1 MDIRKGQ
8 SCLFIVP
15 LVGLLEYPIFLY
27 RSKKRRKR
35 VQDSSESESEGGEEG
50 VWVEKKIKR
59 DNEDAFVGP
68 VPEIRVQANVN
79 KKEYVPTPWQE
90 FTEWILVTVIF
101 LLLLALVMHCY
112 LVKERQWPLMWR
124 LGREYLV
131 EVRLGSLVT
140 RS

>member
-8 SCLFIVP
+8 LWLFICPSCVAI
-15 LVGLLEYPIFLY
+15 VGLLEYPNLLY

-35 VQDSSESESEGGEEG
+35 VQDSSDSESEGGEEG

-79 KKEYVPTPWQE
+79 KKEYVPNPLAE
-90 FTEWILVTVIF
+90 
-101 LLLLALVMHCY
+101 LLS
-112 LVKERQWPLMWR
+112 
-124 LGREYLV
+124 GF
-131 EVRLGSLVT
+131 
-140 RS
+140 

>member
-8 SCLFIVP
+8 LWPFIVP
-15 LVGLLEYPIFLY
+15 LVYLLLEYPNLLY

-35 VQDSSESESEGGEEG
+35 VQDSSDSESEGGEER

-79 KKEYVPTPWQE
+79 KKEYVPNP
-90 FTEWILVTVIF
+90 
-101 LLLLALVMHCY
+101 LASY
-112 LVKERQWPLMWR
+112 
-124 LGREYLV
+124 
-131 EVRLGSLVT
+131 
-140 RS
+140 